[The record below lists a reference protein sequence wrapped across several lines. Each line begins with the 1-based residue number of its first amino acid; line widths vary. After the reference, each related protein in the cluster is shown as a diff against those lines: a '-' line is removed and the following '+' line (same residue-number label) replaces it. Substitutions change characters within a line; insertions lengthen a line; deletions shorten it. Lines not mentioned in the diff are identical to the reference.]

1 MIKTGRYSDNF
12 GKSGGGS
19 GHIFIIGRVLLCLVL
34 SGMIVSCDKFDVSSR
49 PFVATV
55 NDAKIYLD
63 EYQARL
69 DKKIHM
75 VPEEFLNQPG
85 YMEKF
90 EEEVLDLMIVE
101 KIMSLRAKE
110 LNISVSNDELENK
123 IREIREDYGED
134 FAGLFAAGKINYE
147 KWKAGLKEEM
157 ILQKLVALDVNAKI
171 KISEDKIEDYF
182 NERRNHYKTDLRA
195 RVFQIVVGDMAAA
208 EKAVERLKSGEDFAK
223 VAADVSISPEARRG
237 GDLGFITRWIM
248 PEPLDKTIFSL
259 PLNTISPVVQSPY
272 GFHVF
277 KVTEMQRAREANLA
291 DVRKDVTA
299 DIRLQKEEAAYR
311 AWLDDLRRKA
321 VITKVSDIKTGK
333 SDKKH

>member
-1 MIKTGRYSDNF
+1 MMTTRRYSDNF
-12 GKSGGGS
+12 GKSGGGTDN
-19 GHIFIIGRVLLCLVL
+19 IFIISRVLLCLVV
-34 SGMIVSCDKFDVSSR
+34 SGFIVSCDKLDVFSR
-49 PFVATV
+49 PHVATV
-55 NDAKIYLD
+55 NGEKIYLD
-63 EYQARL
+63 DYQARL
-69 DKKIHM
+69 DKKMHM

-90 EEEVLDLMIVE
+90 EEEVLDLMIME
-101 KIMSLRAKE
+101 KIMSLRANE
-110 LNISVSNDELENK
+110 LKVSVSNNELENK
-123 IREIREDYGED
+123 IREIREDYGDD

-171 KISEDKIEDYF
+171 KISDDEIESHF
-182 NERRNHYKTDLRA
+182 KEHRNDYKTDLRA
-195 RVFQIVVGDMAAA
+195 RVFQIVVVDMAAA

-223 VAADVSISPEARRG
+223 VAVDVSISPEARRG
-237 GDLGFITRWIM
+237 GDLGFMTRWIM

-291 DVRKDVTA
+291 DVREDVIA
-299 DIRLQKEEAAYR
+299 DIRLQKEEAAYT
-311 AWLDDLRRKA
+311 AWLEDLRRQA
-321 VITKVSDIKTGK
+321 VITKASDMKTGK
-333 SDKKH
+333 SDKKN

>member
-1 MIKTGRYSDNF
+1 MIKTGRYSNNF

-19 GHIFIIGRVLLCLVL
+19 VNVSIIGRVLLCLVL
-34 SGMIVSCDKFDVSSR
+34 SGMIVSCDTFNVSSR
-49 PFVATV
+49 PHVATV
-55 NDAKIYLD
+55 NGEKIYLD
-63 EYQARL
+63 DYQARL
-69 DKKIHM
+69 DKKMHM
-75 VPEEFLNQPG
+75 VPEEFLSQTG

-110 LNISVSNDELENK
+110 LKVSVSKAELENK
-123 IREIREDYGED
+123 IRGIREDYGDD

-147 KWKAGLKEEM
+147 KWKEDVKEEM

-171 KISEDKIEDYF
+171 KISEDEIEDYF
-182 NERRNHYKTDLRA
+182 NERRNDYKTDLRA
-195 RVFQIVVGDMAAA
+195 RVFQIVVVDRAAA
-208 EKAVERLKSGEDFAK
+208 EKAVERLKSGEEFAK

-248 PEPLDKTIFSL
+248 PEPLDKTIFNL

-291 DVRKDVTA
+291 DVREDVIA
-299 DIRLQKEEAAYR
+299 DIRLQKEEAAY
-311 AWLDDLRRKA
+311 AVWLEDLRRKA
-321 VITKVSDIKTGK
+321 VITKAFDMKTGK
-333 SDKKH
+333 SDKKN